1 MWTSLPEDVSFVL
14 ADTLDSGAP
23 ECLLSF
29 WGEPFMARGVGRD
42 VPRYIF
48 HVTGHSE
55 LIERLVELD
64 RTHRLSPQ

>member
-1 MWTSLPEDVSFVL
+1 
-14 ADTLDSGAP
+14 
-23 ECLLSF
+23 
-29 WGEPFMARGVGRD
+29 MARGVGRD

-64 RTHRLSPQ
+64 RQHRLSG